1 MHADLDNQ
9 LLLETKYNYVEK
21 LRQTQAEM
29 DTSGTIVVD
38 QLTIARNHV
47 LVNAEL
53 FGGAQEKFIPSWT
66 VSDNDPKLLTSMPLF
81 AGSMPLPEEYV
92 KKVNYGATT
101 NTKTGANDADDRS
114 HYSFSPSSEF
124 FSEETELHRL
134 VRSSRPDRLDDR
146 WLSKCRHLFMNTVR
160 QSNPESIPHSR
171 K

>member
-1 MHADLDNQ
+1 MHADLDIQ

-29 DTSGTIVVD
+29 DISGTIVVD
-38 QLTIARNHV
+38 QLTVARNHV

-66 VSDNDPKLLTSMPLF
+66 VNENDPKLLASMPLF
-81 AGSMPLPEEYV
+81 AGSTPLPEGYI

-101 NTKTGANDADDRS
+101 NTKTGASDAGNRS
-114 HYSFSPSSEF
+114 RLSFLPSIDF
-124 FSEETELHRL
+124 FLEETELHRL

-146 WLSKCRHLFMNTVR
+146 WLSKCRHLFMTTVR